1 MQLNPSVSVMN
12 AEIADSCTHACV
24 QLSAMHCTKHKTNK
38 QTNKQKT
45 AGYLTI

>member
-12 AEIADSCTHACV
+12 AEITDSCTHV
-24 QLSAMHCTKHKTNK
+24 YNYHQCTAQNTK
-38 QTNKQKT
+38 QTNKQKQT